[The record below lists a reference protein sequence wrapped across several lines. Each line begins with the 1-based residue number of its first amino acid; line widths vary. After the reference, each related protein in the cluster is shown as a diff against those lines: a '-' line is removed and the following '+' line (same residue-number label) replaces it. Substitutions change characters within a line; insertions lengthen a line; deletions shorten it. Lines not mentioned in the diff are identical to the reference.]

1 MPRSRVVFDRY
12 GLKGCSG
19 AEGPHESLRVFA
31 RAHEVDLQR
40 LIHELEEANT
50 SGNELNSADIEPALS
65 DVIYRRFFL
74 AAIAFLLT
82 VGASWGAAIL
92 WSIGSS
98 GTFQTASAFDIQAHA
113 QAQVFGWMGLVI
125 MGFAYQAFPR
135 FWHTE
140 LRNAARAN
148 LSFWTMVGGVICSM
162 VGIYCAQWAPA
173 ALPLTVLGGCLEV
186 IAVALFAWELF
197 CTYQY
202 SRKPFEPYMAYVFVS
217 AFWFLIGTIL
227 NGIHSAALVSS
238 VHYLPMTTTAFWLQS
253 PMRDVQFHGLGMTI
267 IIGVSLRTLPH
278 IFGVKQPSRMFSLW
292 TLVALTAAVAVETVV
307 SLVGRTP
314 HWSVSVVL
322 LAVAVSAVCSFRLW
336 ERFPDGDRSE
346 KFIKAAWIWLLISLS
361 MLAAASVNF
370 QLFGLPATHAYMGSI
385 RHAITVGFISLMIM
399 GYAAKVVATLNG
411 MDTRKLTSLAIPFV
425 LVNLG
430 CAIRVVG
437 QSLTDVY
444 PAAFPVAGL
453 SGTLEACGMAIWGLH
468 ITRIILAG
476 KVNSA
481 PPRPP
486 GPAPEKVS
494 ADMIVADVLAWFPQ
508 TESVFVEF
516 GFRPVTNP
524 FMRRT
529 VARQVTLRQACQLHN
544 IEPEDFVAIL
554 NESLRG
560 TGCSGKCN
568 SGQCDTEAMHGHH
581 D

>member
-1 MPRSRVVFDRY
+1 MFDKY
-12 GLKGCSG
+12 GLKGCGG
-19 AEGPHESLRVFA
+19 ADGPYESLRVFA

-40 LIHELEEANT
+40 LIQELEESN
-50 SGNELNSADIEPALS
+50 SSVNESSSDQIAPALG

-74 AAIAFLLT
+74 AAVAFLLT

-98 GTFQTASAFDIQAHA
+98 GTFQTASVFDIQAHA

-140 LRNAARAN
+140 LRNATRAN
-148 LSFWTMVGGVICSM
+148 LSFWAMVGGVVASM
-162 VGIYCAQWAPA
+162 IGIYAAQWAPF
-173 ALPLTVLGGCLEV
+173 ALPLTILGGCLEV
-186 IAVALFAWELF
+186 FAVSLFALELY

-202 SRKPFEPYMAYVFVS
+202 SRKQFEPYMAYVFISV
-217 AFWFLIGTIL
+217 FWFLIGTIL

-238 VHYLPMTTTAFWLQS
+238 VHYLPMTNAAFWLQT

-278 IFGVKQPSRMFSLW
+278 IFGVKQPSRAFAW
-292 TLVALTAAVAVETVV
+292 WALVALTAAVVVETVL
-307 SLVGRTP
+307 SLTGKYP
-314 HWSVSVVL
+314 HWSVSLVL
-322 LAVAVSAVCSFRLW
+322 LTVAATAVCSFRLW
-336 ERFPDGDRSE
+336 QKFPDGDRSE
-346 KFIKAAWIWLLISLS
+346 KFIKAGWIWVLISLV
-361 MLAAASVNF
+361 MMVAASVNF
-370 QLFGLPATHAYMGSI
+370 QLTGLPATHAYMGSI

-411 MDTRKLTSLAIPFV
+411 LDTHKLTSLAIPFV

-430 CAIRVVG
+430 CAIRVIG
-437 QSLTDVY
+437 QSLTDAY
-444 PAAFPVAGL
+444 PGAFPVAGV

-468 ITRIILAG
+468 ITRIILTG
-476 KVNSA
+476 KFHSA
-481 PPRPP
+481 APRPA
-486 GPAPEKVS
+486 GPSPEKV
-494 ADMIVADVLAWFPQ
+494 AVDMIVADVLTWFPE

-568 SGQCDTEAMHGHH
+568 SGQCEAQAMHGHH